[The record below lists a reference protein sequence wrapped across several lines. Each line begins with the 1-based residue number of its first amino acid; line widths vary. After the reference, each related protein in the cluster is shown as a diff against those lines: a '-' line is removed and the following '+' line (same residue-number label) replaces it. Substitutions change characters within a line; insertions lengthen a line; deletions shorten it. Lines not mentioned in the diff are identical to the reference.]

1 MYTHVAFIYAYV
13 FRRRAS
19 LQHKTVTVYTTKV
32 VYSVKTVKSVFHYDQ
47 DKTFSP
53 REYLTPRIIAYP
65 VMSASKSFVTGIT
78 LDR

>member
-1 MYTHVAFIYAYV
+1 MSSTQDSNCLY
-13 FRRRAS
+13 
-19 LQHKTVTVYTTKV
+19 KV

-65 VMSASKSFVTGIT
+65 VMNVSNPLSPESHWIGDNRK
-78 LDR
+78 RP